1 MKPTETT
8 STPARAAANTPQ
20 AGAGNAAGAAD
31 APADLF
37 AALLDGLD
45 QAGDE
50 VGTGAN
56 TATDA
61 AALPDAASTVKQG
74 VPPADTLLPEA
85 FLAQVTP
92 AVAAPQDLATE
103 TSGAATLP
111 RDTRGADAA
120 KRGPT
125 AGTPA
130 ANDNF
135 FAASE
140 TPAVRSTAFTQLL
153 TSASATTAAAR
164 ESRTEAAPI
173 AAGSDPLAAPL
184 APALGGHASG
194 AIPAAALAPH
204 QATLPSHPSSP
215 AFAGELGAEVRFM
228 VEAGLQQAEL
238 HLNPAE
244 LGPIQIQLSLNGQ
257 AAEISLAAAHGATR
271 ESLQQALPVLRE
283 MLAEDGLQLAQ
294 AGVSA
299 GTGQGFAQDEAQA
312 QANAQSQRATGST
325 GEATPPTSAAP
336 RTAGAATLRAGRGML
351 DLYA

>member
-8 STPARAAANTPQ
+8 NTPARAAATTPQ
-20 AGAGNAAGAAD
+20 AAAGNAAGAAD

-37 AALLDGLD
+37 AALLEGLD
-45 QAGDE
+45 QAGEDI
-50 VGTGAN
+50 GIGADTATGA
-56 TATDA
+56 AV
-61 AALPDAASTVKQG
+61 LPDAASTVKQG
-74 VPPADTLLPEA
+74 AQPADTLLPEA

-92 AVAAPQDLATE
+92 AISPAQELATDVPDI
-103 TSGAATLP
+103 APLP
-111 RDTRGADAA
+111 RDARGDAARRGAPA
-120 KRGPT
+120 
-125 AGTPA
+125 TPA
-130 ANDNF
+130 ANDSF
-135 FAASE
+135 FAATE
-140 TPAVRSTAFTQLL
+140 APAARSNAFSQLL
-153 TSASATTAAAR
+153 ANASATVAAAA
-164 ESRTEAAPI
+164 ETRTEAAPV
-173 AAGSDPLAAPL
+173 AAGNDLLAAPL
-184 APALGGHASG
+184 APALASHANG
-194 AIPAAALAPH
+194 AMPAAALAPH

-257 AAEISLAAAHGATR
+257 AAEISFAAAHGATR
-271 ESLQQALPVLRE
+271 ESLQQALPALRD

-299 GTGQGFAQDEAQA
+299 GAGQGFAQDQAQA
-312 QANAQSQRATGST
+312 QANAQPQQRAAGST
-325 GEATPPTSAAP
+325 GEAGSSPSGAP